1 MLLRG
6 SLDYT
11 GVFYFMR
18 VSVFMH
24 TCICAPCV
32 CPVRDESEEGIE
44 SPGTGLKTVVSCH
57 VPLQEEPMFFTTEPS
72 LQKNSIFFT
81 KAGRLNGA
89 MSKRDTPG

>member
-24 TCICAPCV
+24 TYTCVPCM
-32 CPVRDESEEGIE
+32 CPVCVESEESIE
-44 SPGTGLKTVVSCH
+44 SPGTGQFDLPYGSSARGTNVLH
-57 VPLQEEPMFFTTEPS
+57 
-72 LQKNSIFFT
+72 
-81 KAGRLNGA
+81 R
-89 MSKRDTPG
+89 